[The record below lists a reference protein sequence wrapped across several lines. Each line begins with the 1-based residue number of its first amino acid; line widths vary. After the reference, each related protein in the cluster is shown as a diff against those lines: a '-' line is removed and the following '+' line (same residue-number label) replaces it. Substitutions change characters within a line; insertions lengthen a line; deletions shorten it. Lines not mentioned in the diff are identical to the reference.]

1 VEALELA
8 AARRVTMEEGHHAQH
23 RRLDARWVCME
34 FNTEAEAS
42 TFMRAVQEAQLAR
55 WHAEERLEGAKT

>member
-1 VEALELA
+1 
-8 AARRVTMEEGHHAQH
+8 MEEGHHAQH